1 MARLELELPNKFIFS
16 CEMSVRASDL
26 NYGGH
31 VGNDKVLTLMQ
42 EARILFYNNIGF
54 KDEIHF
60 EGNVGQIISDALVI
74 YKSESF
80 LGDRLTIQ
88 IGVTDFNKYG
98 FDLIYLIVNQ
108 TTGKEAARGKTGI
121 VCFDYV
127 KRKVASV
134 PQSLLTQLQR

>member
-1 MARLELELPNKFIFS
+1 MRLSLEIPEKFIYKT
-16 CEMSVRASDL
+16 ELVVRASDL

-31 VGNDKVLTLMQ
+31 VGNDNVLTLMQ
-42 EARILFYNNIGF
+42 EARILFYNHIGV

-80 LGDRLTIQ
+80 LGDRLAIQ

-98 FDLIYLIVNQ
+98 FDLIYLITNQ

-134 PQSLLTQLQR
+134 PDRLLQQLQR

>member
-1 MARLELELPNKFIFS
+1 MRLSLEIPEKFIYKT
-16 CEMSVRASDL
+16 ELVVRASDL

-31 VGNDKVLTLMQ
+31 VGNDNVLTLMQ
-42 EARILFYNNIGF
+42 EARILLYNHIGF

-60 EGNVGQIISDALVI
+60 EGNVGQIVSDALVI

-80 LGDRLTIQ
+80 LGDRLAIQ

-98 FDLIYLIVNQ
+98 FDLIYLITNQ

-134 PQSLLTQLQR
+134 PDRLLQQLQR

>member
-1 MARLELELPNKFIFS
+1 MTRLQLDLPEKFVFG

-31 VGNDKVLTLMQ
+31 VGNDRMLTLMQ
-42 EARILFYNNIGF
+42 EARILFYNHLGF
-54 KDEIHF
+54 KDELHLD
-60 EGNVGQIISDALVI
+60 GDVGQVISDALVI

-80 LGDRLTIQ
+80 LGDHLRIK
-88 IGVTDFNKYG
+88 IAVGDFTKYG
-98 FDLIYLIVNQ
+98 FDLIYLVINQ

-121 VCFDYV
+121 VCFDYM

-134 PQSLLTQLQR
+134 PPQLLALLQQ

>member
-1 MARLELELPNKFIFS
+1 MRLSLEIPEKFIYKT
-16 CEMSVRASDL
+16 ELVVRASDL

-31 VGNDKVLTLMQ
+31 VGNDNVLTLMQ
-42 EARILFYNNIGF
+42 EARILFYNHIGF

-80 LGDRLTIQ
+80 LGDRLAVQ

-98 FDLIYLIVNQ
+98 FDLIYLITNQ

-134 PQSLLTQLQR
+134 PDRLLQQLQR

>member
-1 MARLELELPNKFIFS
+1 MRLSLEIPEKFIYKT
-16 CEMSVRASDL
+16 ELVVRASDL

-31 VGNDKVLTLMQ
+31 VGNDNVLTLMQ
-42 EARILFYNNIGF
+42 EARILFYNHIGF

-60 EGNVGQIISDALVI
+60 EGNVGQIVSDALVI

-80 LGDRLTIQ
+80 LGDRLAIQ

-98 FDLIYLIVNQ
+98 FDLIYLITNQ

-134 PQSLLTQLQR
+134 PDRLLQQLQR

>member
-1 MARLELELPNKFIFS
+1 MRLSLEIPEKFIYKT
-16 CEMSVRASDL
+16 ELVVRASDL

-31 VGNDKVLTLMQ
+31 VGNDNVLTLMQ
-42 EARILFYNNIGF
+42 EARILFYNHIGF

-80 LGDRLTIQ
+80 LGDRLAIQ

-98 FDLIYLIVNQ
+98 FDLIYLITNQ

-134 PQSLLTQLQR
+134 PHRLLQQLQR